1 MKSVPRRSALL
12 GVSLACACPGPAS
25 TDTDA
30 TAATTCATGCSEAGT
45 SGGDAPTTHAGDDAT
60 TGEAVT
66 TTTGGVD
73 MTTGEVDMT
82 TGEMVP
88 GCEPPP
94 GLPPPFAVDG
104 VAHVLLDL
112 RSVAAELVFDTAAR
126 EIRGAAVVQF
136 TAGSVAGY
144 PLFDLRQS
152 VVRAVL
158 DGEELEPGTL
168 VHVDLPA
175 GDTTMIAVQRL
186 LEPCSEH
193 TLELEYAV
201 EAPNSGASFVFVGDA
216 VAWASQLF
224 DYPAQ
229 RLAENWFPSN
239 LIHDVHDLT
248 VELRLADAP
257 IVHAV
262 LANAPVVELGSDHW
276 RIDYVDATAMSPMIQ
291 LCPGGSALGQVAA
304 VEVGDVEVEVEAW
317 TCTIWTGEEPDFD
330 AVLATVASALQYSHG
345 ELGPYPHGDR
355 FVAVVIPGSGDDPME
370 YPGAAVAE
378 PWAMLHEVFHSWVGR
393 GVRPLTQRDAWFDE
407 TWTAYAADDAYETAP
422 IDPSAPPVVLA
433 GADLWVRTF
442 SLNAYTTGARVFA
455 SIAAEVGQD
464 DFRAV
469 LREFYAAYT
478 GQAVS
483 TETLERELH
492 CRIGGDLVR
501 QRFHRFVYGRDGEAP
516 APPADYC
523 DHVKL

>member
-1 MKSVPRRSALL
+1 MRSMPRRSNLL
-12 GVSLACACPGPAS
+12 GVLLACACPGPAS
-25 TDTDA
+25 TDIDA
-30 TAATTCATGCSEAGT
+30 TAATACVTGCSETGT
-45 SGGDAPTTHAGDDAT
+45 SGGDAPTTHADDAGT
-60 TGEAVT
+60 TGEADT
-66 TTTGGVD
+66 T
-73 MTTGEVDMT
+73 TTGEVDTTTT
-82 TGEMVP
+82 TGEMMP
-88 GCEPPP
+88 GCEGPP

-112 RSVAAELVFDTAAR
+112 RGVEAELVFDTATR
-126 EIRGAAVVQF
+126 EIRGAAVVDF

-152 VVRAVL
+152 ITRAVL
-158 DGEELEPGTL
+158 DGEELGSGTL
-168 VHVDLPA
+168 AQVELPA

-193 TLELEYAV
+193 TLELEYTVA
-201 EAPNSGASFVFVGDA
+201 APDSGTSLVFLTDM
-216 VAWASQLF
+216 VAWATQLF

-229 RLAENWFPSN
+229 RFAENWFPSN
-239 LIHDVHDLT
+239 LIHDVHGLS
-248 VELRLADAP
+248 VELRLVDAP
-257 IVHAV
+257 ILHTV
-262 LANAPVVELGSDHW
+262 LANAPVVELGPNHW
-276 RIDYVDATAMSPMIQ
+276 QIDYVDATSMSPMIQ
-291 LCPGGSALGQVAA
+291 LCPAGSALGQAA
-304 VEVGDVEVEVEAW
+304 EVEVGDGTVEVEVW
-317 TCTIWTGEEPDFD
+317 TCTTWTDQAPDFD
-330 AVLATVASALQYSHG
+330 AVLSTVASALQYSHG

-355 FVAVVIPGSGDDPME
+355 FVAVVIPNSGDYPME
-370 YPGAAVAE
+370 YPGAAVTE
-378 PWAMLHEVFHSWVGR
+378 PWAALHEVFHSWIGR

-407 TWTAYAADDAYETAP
+407 TWTEYAADDAYESAP
-422 IDPSAPPVVLA
+422 IDPAAPPVELA

-442 SLNAYTTGARVFA
+442 STDAYTTGPRVFA

-478 GQAVS
+478 GRAIS

-501 QRFHRFVYGRDGEAP
+501 QRFHRFIYGRDGEAP

-523 DHVKL
+523 EHVEL